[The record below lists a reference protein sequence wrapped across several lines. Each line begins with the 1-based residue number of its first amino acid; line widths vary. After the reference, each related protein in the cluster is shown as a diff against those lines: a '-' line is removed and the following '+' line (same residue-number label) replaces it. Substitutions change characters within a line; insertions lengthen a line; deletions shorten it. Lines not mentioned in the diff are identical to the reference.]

1 MDSGKEILILGQEYP
16 SFDWYLVAEKGYK
29 AIIWAKRFTSNT
41 TQIKRPHCGIRTS
54 AFLEIRQF
62 LGLDLLLTICK
73 KK

>member
-1 MDSGKEILILGQEYP
+1 MDSGKEILILGQSIR

-29 AIIWAKRFTSNT
+29 AIIWAKIYFEHP
-41 TQIKRPHCGIRTS
+41 QIKRPHCGIRTS